1 MEAED
6 FNQENLASV
15 EWEDG
20 WFRFC
25 NFTGFAMEGGHV
37 TSDFV
42 GCRFKDLDLYMTM
55 FNIVNF
61 TDCLFTDC
69 VFRGTAFPDCRFVEC
84 RLINCRFIENNLG
97 GDCDFDGAVAY
108 GCQIEGCEG
117 FAALTVGEP
126 RRAGTVFPTPDPK
139 A

>member
-1 MEAED
+1 MESEE
-6 FNQENLASV
+6 FTQENLASV

-20 WFRFC
+20 WFRYC

-42 GCRFKDLDLYMTM
+42 GCSFKELDLYMTM

-61 TDCLFTDC
+61 IDCSFIDCLF
-69 VFRGTAFPDCRFVEC
+69 RGAAFPDCRFVDC
-84 RLINCRFIENNLG
+84 RLTNCRFIKDSLND
-97 GDCDFDGAVAY
+97 DCHFDGAVAY
-108 GCQIEGCEG
+108 GCQVEGCEG
-117 FAALTVGEP
+117 FAALIVGEP
-126 RRAGTVFPTPDPK
+126 RRTTTVVPTSDQK